1 MLACRFMN
9 RSFVACAF
17 VPLVAVFAARSASAD
32 PVKLK
37 VGTAAAPDSPWGQ
50 VFKTWKKAVE
60 TKTNTAVS
68 FDFYFNSTQGTEATM
83 VDKIKA
89 GQLDGGAFTSTGLSK
104 FDKRLLVM
112 QLPGVIRS
120 WATLDAVRAV
130 MEPDFTKYLAEKKLT
145 VASWGDIGPAHFL
158 SKGFTVKSPD
168 DLKGKN
174 PWVYSGDPVLS
185 SVYTKIGGVNAF
197 PAELMSVLPSIDTGK
212 INCLSVPALAAEM
225 LQWNSKFDTG
235 VDAVNGI
242 AVGAIVLS
250 SDALDKL
257 PGDGKSAVLDSAKA
271 MNNSTAGLKQKLRN
285 EDAAAW
291 ERFKK
296 RTGVTIFTPTDTD
309 KEKWRPVFKAAI
321 DSLKAGTFD
330 AALVDKVVNTA
341 KANGGG

>member
-1 MLACRFMN
+1 MPVSSKRLIPALALA
-9 RSFVACAF
+9 SFV
-17 VPLVAVFAARSASAD
+17 LVAKTASAD

-50 VFKTWKKAVE
+50 VFKTWRKAVE
-60 TKTNTAVS
+60 QKTSNAVS

-83 VDKIKA
+83 VDKMKA
-89 GQLDGGAFTSTGLSK
+89 GQLDGGAFTSTGMSK
-104 FDKRLLVM
+104 FDKRMLVI

-120 WATLDAVRAV
+120 WQTLDAVRTV
-130 MEPDFTKYLAEKKLT
+130 LEPDFTKFLAAQNVT
-145 VASWGDIGPAHFL
+145 VATWGDIGPAHFL
-158 SKGFTVKSPD
+158 SKGFDVKGPE

-174 PWVYSGDPVLS
+174 PWVYAGDPVLK
-185 SVYTKIGGVNAF
+185 SVYDKVGGVNPF
-197 PAELMSVLPSIDTGK
+197 PADLMSVLPNIDNGK

-225 LQWNSKFDTG
+225 LQWSSKFDHG

-242 AVGAIVLS
+242 AVGAVLLS
-250 SDALDKL
+250 NDALNKL
-257 PGDGKSAVLDSAKA
+257 PGDGKAAVLDTAKA
-271 MNNSTAGLKQKLRN
+271 MGASASGLKTRLRN

-291 ERFKK
+291 TRFKS
-296 RTGVTIFTPTDTD
+296 RTGVVIFTPSDAD

-330 AALVDKVVNTA
+330 PALVDKVVNTA

>member
-1 MLACRFMN
+1 MVRRVAILAFLGFGALPR
-9 RSFVACAF
+9 V
-17 VPLVAVFAARSASAD
+17 ASAD

-50 VFKTWKKAVE
+50 VFKTWRKAVE
-60 TKTNTAVS
+60 AKTNNAVS
-68 FDFYFNSTQGTEATM
+68 FDFYFNSTQGTEMTM
-83 VDKIKA
+83 VDKMKA

-120 WATLDAVRAV
+120 WETLDAVRTA
-130 MEPDFTKYLAEKKLT
+130 MEPDFTKYLAAQGVT

-158 SKGFTVKSPD
+158 SKGFAVRSPD

-174 PWVYSGDPVLS
+174 PWVYAGDPVLK
-185 SVYTKIGGVNAF
+185 SVYDKVAGVNSF
-197 PAELMSVLPSIDTGK
+197 PAELMTVLPNIDNGK

-225 LQWNSKFDTG
+225 LQWNSKFDNG
-235 VDAVNGI
+235 VDQVNGI
-242 AVGAIVLS
+242 AVGAVVLTNDS
-250 SDALDKL
+250 LAKL
-257 PGDGKSAVLDSAKA
+257 PGDGKAAVLDTAKA
-271 MNNSTAGLKQKLRN
+271 MASSAAGLKQKLRT

-291 ERFKK
+291 ARFKA
-296 RTGVTIFTPTDTD
+296 RSGVTVITPTDAE

-330 AALVDKVVNTA
+330 PALVDKVIAVA
-341 KANGGG
+341 KANGGA

>member
-1 MLACRFMN
+1 MLRCTFMN
-9 RSFVACAF
+9 RSLAAAAALLALFSTRTAF
-17 VPLVAVFAARSASAD
+17 AAD

-50 VFKTWKKAVE
+50 TFKTWKKAVE
-60 TKTNTAVS
+60 TKTSNAVS

-120 WATLDAVRAV
+120 WATLDAVRTV
-130 MEPDFTKYLAEKKLT
+130 MEPDFTKYLGEKKLT
-145 VASWGDIGPAHFL
+145 VASWGDIGPAHFM

-168 DLKGKN
+168 DLKGKS
-174 PWVYSGDPVLS
+174 PWVYAGDPVLAS
-185 SVYTKIGGVNAF
+185 LYAKIGGVNAF
-197 PAELMSVLPSIDTGK
+197 PAELMSVLPNIDTGK

-225 LQWNSKFDTG
+225 LQWNSKFDNG

-250 SDALDKL
+250 TDALDKL
-257 PGDGKSAVLDSAKA
+257 PGDGKAAVIDTAKA
-271 MNNSTAGLKQKLRN
+271 MNSSSAGLKQKLRN

-296 RTGVTIFTPTDTD
+296 RTGVTIFTPNDQD
-309 KEKWRPVFKAAI
+309 KEKWRPIFKAAI

-330 AALVDKVVNTA
+330 PALVDKVVNTA
-341 KANGGG
+341 KANGGA

>member
-1 MLACRFMN
+1 MARLLSSLLALSAIVM
-9 RSFVACAF
+9 
-17 VPLVAVFAARSASAD
+17 AAKTASAD

-60 TKTNTAVS
+60 QKTNNAVS

-83 VDKIKA
+83 VDKMKA

-104 FDKRLLVM
+104 FDKRMLVM

-120 WATLDAVRAV
+120 WQTLDAVRAT
-130 MEPDFTKYLAEKKLT
+130 MEPDFNAFLAKQNVT
-145 VASWGDIGPAHFL
+145 VANWGDIGPAHFL
-158 SKGFTVKSPD
+158 SKGFAVKGPD

-174 PWVYSGDPVLS
+174 PWVYAGDPTLKM
-185 SVYTKIGGVNAF
+185 VYDKVGGVNAF

-225 LQWNSKFDTG
+225 LQWSSKFDYG
-235 VDAVNGI
+235 VDAINGI
-242 AVGAIVLS
+242 AVGAVVLS
-250 SDALDKL
+250 NDSLAKL
-257 PGDGKSAVLDSAKA
+257 PGDGKAAVLDTAKA
-271 MNNSTAGLKQKLRN
+271 MGTSASGLKQRLRN

-291 ERFKK
+291 NRFKA
-296 RTGVTIFTPTDTD
+296 RTGVTIFVPSDAE
-309 KEKWRPVFKAAI
+309 KEKWRPIFKAAI

-330 AALVDKVVNTA
+330 PVLVDKVVATA

>member
-1 MLACRFMN
+1 MSLHRLAA
-9 RSFVACAF
+9 SALAVAT
-17 VPLVAVFAARSASAD
+17 FALLSRDAAAD

-50 VFKTWKKAVE
+50 VFKTWRKAVE
-60 TKTNTAVS
+60 QKTSNAVS

-104 FDKRLLVM
+104 FDKRLLLI

-120 WATLDAVRAV
+120 WQTLDAVRST
-130 MEPDFTKYLAEKKLT
+130 MEPDFTKFLSAQKVT
-145 VASWGDIGPAHFL
+145 VANWGDIGPAHFL
-158 SKGFTVKSPD
+158 SKGFDVKGPD

-174 PWVYSGDPVLS
+174 PWVYAGDPVLK
-185 SVYTKIGGVNAF
+185 SVYDKVGGVNPF
-197 PAELMSVLPSIDTGK
+197 PADLMSVLPNIDNGK

-225 LQWNSKFDTG
+225 LQWSSKFDHG

-242 AVGAIVLS
+242 AVGAVILAD
-250 SDALDKL
+250 DALNKL
-257 PGDGKSAVLDSAKA
+257 PGDGKAAVLETAKA
-271 MNNSTAGLKQKLRN
+271 MGTSASGLKQRLRN

-291 ERFKK
+291 NRFKA
-296 RTGVTIFTPTDTD
+296 RSGVVIFTPTDAD
-309 KEKWRPVFKAAI
+309 KEKWRPVFKNAI

-330 AALVDKVVNTA
+330 PVLVDKVIATA

>member
-1 MLACRFMN
+1 MSRRLSFALA
-9 RSFVACAF
+9 VASLA
-17 VPLVAVFAARSASAD
+17 LVAKTASAD

-60 TKTNTAVS
+60 AKTNQGVS

-83 VDKIKA
+83 VDKMKA
-89 GQLDGGAFTSTGLSK
+89 GQLDGGAFTSTGMSK
-104 FDKRLLVM
+104 FDKRMLVI

-120 WATLDAVRAV
+120 WQTLDAVRTTL
-130 MEPDFTKYLAEKKLT
+130 EPEFTKILDAQKVT
-145 VASWGDIGPAHFL
+145 VATWGDIGPAHFL
-158 SKGFTVKSPD
+158 SKGFAVKGPD

-174 PWVYSGDPVLS
+174 PWVYAGDPVLKA
-185 SVYTKIGGVNAF
+185 VYDKVGGVNPF
-197 PAELMSVLPSIDTGK
+197 PAELMSILPNVDNGK
-212 INCLSVPALAAEM
+212 INCLSMPALAAEM
-225 LQWNSKFDTG
+225 LQLNSKFDHG

-242 AVGAIVLS
+242 AVGAVLLS
-250 SDALDKL
+250 NDSLNKL
-257 PGDGKSAVLDSAKA
+257 PADGKAAVLDTAKA
-271 MNNSTAGLKQKLRN
+271 MGSSASGLKTRLRN

-291 ERFKK
+291 NRFKA
-296 RTGVTIFTPTDTD
+296 RSGVTIFKPTPADE
-309 KEKWRPVFKAAI
+309 EKWRPVFKAAV